1 MGRQLTATIT
11 PFLTTRF
18 YYSHHDRGS
27 LTPVRYGHSWMKS
40 IVTSTF
46 ITLRSKHPTLTYR
59 GYTLARHGET
69 LQATFLID
77 LEPSIQFRPTL
88 SFPASDIDESKLEP
102 YLFHLGM
109 VEILSYWKA
118 ACPPRVIIDGYRLT
132 EEERSWWHDLFIHGL
147 GEFYFVN
154 NIDPSQEGLVTLES
168 RGDRPLPR
176 SVRSNSTTKNGE
188 LVLAAGGKDS
198 SLALEMLSAFDP
210 HARRETLMLNPSRSA
225 SESITIAGYGD
236 PIVVRRTI
244 DRQLIDL
251 NAQGYL
257 NGHTPFSAYL
267 AFLGTMIA
275 EMRGL
280 DSVIVSNE
288 RSASEEN
295 TIFHGLAI
303 NHQYSKGIRF
313 ERRFRAYAAEH
324 FPGCASYYS
333 IIRPLYDLQ
342 VSGLFAR
349 LAPRHLRSF
358 RSCNVGQRDDRWC
371 GKCPKCAFVCLTIA
385 PFTSLADRAAIFG
398 NELFEVPEVLSAI
411 EELTGVRDHK
421 PLECVGTLG
430 ESRDALVLT
439 LARYERERDPI
450 PAGLEAIA
458 KKLDDRN
465 LLPSLHHARET
476 LTAWSEDHELPKE
489 YARRLQDLLKELA

>member
-1 MGRQLTATIT
+1 MT
-11 PFLTTRF
+11 P
-18 YYSHHDRGS
+18 
-27 LTPVRYGHSWMKS
+27 
-40 IVTSTF
+40 TF
-46 ITLRSKHPTLTYR
+46 TTLRSKHPTLTYR
-59 GYTLARHGET
+59 GYTLVRHGDT
-69 LQATFLID
+69 FQATFLID
-77 LEPSIQFRPTL
+77 LEPSIQFRPSI
-88 SFPASDIDESKLEP
+88 SFPAISFPAISFPAPETEESELEP
-102 YLFHLGM
+102 YLFHIGM
-109 VEILSYWKA
+109 MEVLSYWKA
-118 ACPPRVIIDGYRLT
+118 ACPPRVIIDGYQLT
-132 EEERSWWHDLFIHGL
+132 EDERAWWHDLFIHGL

-154 NIDPSQEGLVTLES
+154 DIDPSQKGLLSIES

-176 SVRSNSTTKNGE
+176 SAQSKATAKNGE
-188 LVLAAGGKDS
+188 LVMAAGGKDS
-198 SLALEMLSAFDP
+198 SLALEMLKAFDP
-210 HARRETLMLNPSRSA
+210 LVRRETLMLNPSRSA
-225 SESITIAGYGD
+225 SESITIAGYGE
-236 PIVVRRTI
+236 PLVVRRTI
-244 DRQLIDL
+244 DKQLLEL

-275 EMRGL
+275 EMHCLG
-280 DSVIVSNE
+280 SVIVSNE

-313 ERRFRAYAAEH
+313 ERKFRDYAAEH

-349 LAPRHLRSF
+349 LAPRHLHSF
-358 RSCNVGQRDDRWC
+358 RSCNVGQRDDKWC

-385 PFTSLADRAAIFG
+385 PFTSPDLRASIFG
-398 NELFEVPEVLSAI
+398 RDLFEAPEILSAI

-439 LARYERERDPI
+439 LARYEREGAPS
-450 PAGLEAIA
+450 PAGLEKIA
-458 KKLDDRN
+458 RRLAEQN
-465 LLPSLHHARET
+465 VLPTLESARAT
-476 LTAWSEDHELPKE
+476 LAAWSDDHELPKN
-489 YARRLQDLLKELA
+489 YPQRLQSLLKELA

>member
-1 MGRQLTATIT
+1 M
-11 PFLTTRF
+11 
-18 YYSHHDRGS
+18 
-27 LTPVRYGHSWMKS
+27 
-40 IVTSTF
+40 TSTF
-46 ITLRSKHPTLTYR
+46 TTLRSKHPTLTYR
-59 GYTLARHGET
+59 GYTLVRHGDT
-69 LQATFLID
+69 FQATFLID
-77 LEPSIQFRPTL
+77 LEPSIQFRPSI
-88 SFPASDIDESKLEP
+88 SFPAISFPAISFPAISLPATEIEESKLAP

-109 VEILSYWKA
+109 VEVLSYWKA

-132 EEERSWWHDLFIHGL
+132 EDERAWWHDLFINGL

-154 NIDPSQEGLVTLES
+154 DIDPSQDGLLSIES

-176 SVRSNSTTKNGE
+176 SAQGEATTKNGE
-188 LVLAAGGKDS
+188 LVMAAGGKDS
-198 SLALEMLSAFDP
+198 SLTLEMLKAFNP
-210 HARRETLMLNPSRSA
+210 NVRRETLMLNPSRSA
-225 SESITIAGYGD
+225 SESITIAGYGE
-236 PIVVRRTI
+236 PLVVRRTI
-244 DRQLIDL
+244 DTRLIEM

-275 EMRGL
+275 EMYGL
-280 DSVIVSNE
+280 GSVIVSNE

-313 ERRFRAYAAEH
+313 ERRFRAYAAAH

-349 LAPRHLRSF
+349 LAPRHLHSF
-358 RSCNVGQRDDRWC
+358 RSCNVGQRDDKWC

-385 PFTSLADRAAIFG
+385 PFTSPDHRASIFG
-398 NELFEVPEVLSAI
+398 KDLFEVPEILSAI

-421 PLECVGTLG
+421 PLECVGTIG

-439 LARYERERDPI
+439 LARYAQEGI
-450 PAGLEAIA
+450 PAPTGLEAIA
-458 KKLDDRN
+458 EQLRRQN
-465 LLPSLHHARET
+465 ILPSLHNARET
-476 LTAWSEDHELPKE
+476 LVAWSDDHELPSE
-489 YARRLQDLLKELA
+489 YAQRLQRLLKELA

>member
-1 MGRQLTATIT
+1 ME
-11 PFLTTRF
+11 
-18 YYSHHDRGS
+18 
-27 LTPVRYGHSWMKS
+27 S

-46 ITLRSKHPTLTYR
+46 TTLRSKHPTLTYR
-59 GYTLARHGET
+59 GYTLVRHGDT
-69 LQATFLID
+69 FQATFLID
-77 LEPSIQFRPTL
+77 LEPSIQFRPSI
-88 SFPASDIDESKLEP
+88 SFPAISFPAISFPATGIEESKLEP
-102 YLFHLGM
+102 YLFHIGM
-109 VEILSYWKA
+109 MEVLSYWKA
-118 ACPPRVIIDGYRLT
+118 ACPPRVIIDGYHLT
-132 EEERSWWHDLFIHGL
+132 EDERAWWHDLFIHGL

-154 NIDPSQEGLVTLES
+154 DIDPSQEGLLSIES

-176 SVRSNSTTKNGE
+176 SAQGDAIAKSGE
-188 LVLAAGGKDS
+188 LVMAAGGKDS
-198 SLALEMLSAFDP
+198 SLALEMLKAFDP
-210 HARRETLMLNPSRSA
+210 LVRRETLMLNPSRSA
-225 SESITIAGYGD
+225 SESITIAGYGE
-236 PIVVRRTI
+236 PLVVRRTI
-244 DRQLIDL
+244 DKQLLEL

-275 EMRGL
+275 EMHGL
-280 DSVIVSNE
+280 GSVIVSNE

-349 LAPRHLRSF
+349 LAPRHLHSF
-358 RSCNVGQRDDRWC
+358 RSCNVGQRDDKWC

-385 PFTSLADRAAIFG
+385 PFTSPDLRASIFG
-398 NELFEVPEVLSAI
+398 RDLFEAPEILSAI

-439 LARYERERDPI
+439 LARYEREGAPS
-450 PAGLEAIA
+450 PAGLGKIA
-458 KKLDDRN
+458 RRLAEQN
-465 LLPSLHHARET
+465 VLPSLESARMT
-476 LTAWSEDHELPKE
+476 LAAWSDDHELPKN
-489 YARRLQDLLKELA
+489 YAQRLQSLLKELA

>member
-1 MGRQLTATIT
+1 ME
-11 PFLTTRF
+11 
-18 YYSHHDRGS
+18 
-27 LTPVRYGHSWMKS
+27 S

-46 ITLRSKHPTLTYR
+46 TTLRSKHPTLTYR
-59 GYTLARHGET
+59 GYTLVRHGDT
-69 LQATFLID
+69 FQATFLID
-77 LEPSIQFRPTL
+77 LEPSIQFRPSI
-88 SFPASDIDESKLEP
+88 SFPAISFPAISFPATGIEESKLEP
-102 YLFHLGM
+102 YLFHIGM
-109 VEILSYWKA
+109 MEVLSYWKA
-118 ACPPRVIIDGYRLT
+118 ACPPRVIIDGYHLT
-132 EEERSWWHDLFIHGL
+132 EDERAWWHDLFIHGL

-154 NIDPSQEGLVTLES
+154 DIDPSQEGLLSIES

-176 SVRSNSTTKNGE
+176 SAQGDAIAKSGE
-188 LVLAAGGKDS
+188 LVMAAGGKDS
-198 SLALEMLSAFDP
+198 SLALEMLKAFDP
-210 HARRETLMLNPSRSA
+210 LVRRETLMLNPSRSA
-225 SESITIAGYGD
+225 SESITIAGYGE
-236 PIVVRRTI
+236 PLVVRRTI
-244 DRQLIDL
+244 DKQLLEL

-280 DSVIVSNE
+280 GSVIVSNE

-349 LAPRHLRSF
+349 LAPRHLHSF
-358 RSCNVGQRDDRWC
+358 RSCNVGQRDDKWC

-385 PFTSLADRAAIFG
+385 PFTSPDLRASIFG
-398 NELFEVPEVLSAI
+398 RDLFEAPEILSAI

-439 LARYERERDPI
+439 LARYEREGAPS
-450 PAGLEAIA
+450 PAGLGKIA
-458 KKLDDRN
+458 RRLAEQN
-465 LLPSLHHARET
+465 VLPSLESARMT
-476 LTAWSEDHELPKE
+476 LAAWSDDHELPKN
-489 YARRLQDLLKELA
+489 YAQRLQSLLKELA

>member
-1 MGRQLTATIT
+1 M
-11 PFLTTRF
+11 
-18 YYSHHDRGS
+18 
-27 LTPVRYGHSWMKS
+27 
-40 IVTSTF
+40 TSTF
-46 ITLRSKHPTLTYR
+46 TTLRSKHPTLTYR
-59 GYTLARHGET
+59 GYTLVRHGDT
-69 LQATFLID
+69 FQATFLID
-77 LEPSIQFRPTL
+77 LEPSIQFRPSI
-88 SFPASDIDESKLEP
+88 SFPAISFPAISFPATGIEESKLEP
-102 YLFHLGM
+102 YLFHIGM
-109 VEILSYWKA
+109 MEVLSYWKA
-118 ACPPRVIIDGYRLT
+118 ACPPRVIIDGYHLT
-132 EEERSWWHDLFIHGL
+132 EDERAWWHDLFIHGL

-154 NIDPSQEGLVTLES
+154 DIDPSQEGLLSIES

-176 SVRSNSTTKNGE
+176 SAQGDAIAKSGE
-188 LVLAAGGKDS
+188 LVMAAGGKDS
-198 SLALEMLSAFDP
+198 SLALEMLKAFDP
-210 HARRETLMLNPSRSA
+210 LVRRETLMLNPSRSA
-225 SESITIAGYGD
+225 SESITIAGYGE
-236 PIVVRRTI
+236 PLVVRRTI
-244 DRQLIDL
+244 DKQLLEL

-280 DSVIVSNE
+280 GSVIVSNE

-349 LAPRHLRSF
+349 LAPRHLHSF
-358 RSCNVGQRDDRWC
+358 RSCNVGQRDDKWC

-385 PFTSLADRAAIFG
+385 PFTSPDLRASIFG
-398 NELFEVPEVLSAI
+398 RDLFEAPEILSAI

-439 LARYERERDPI
+439 LARYEREGAPS
-450 PAGLEAIA
+450 PAGLGKIA
-458 KKLDDRN
+458 RRLAEQN
-465 LLPSLHHARET
+465 VLPSLESARMT
-476 LTAWSEDHELPKE
+476 LAAWSDDHELPKN
-489 YARRLQDLLKELA
+489 YAQRLQSLLKELA

>member
-1 MGRQLTATIT
+1 M
-11 PFLTTRF
+11 
-18 YYSHHDRGS
+18 S
-27 LTPVRYGHSWMKS
+27 
-40 IVTSTF
+40 STF
-46 ITLRSKHPTLTYR
+46 TTLRSKHPTLTYR
-59 GYTLARHGET
+59 GYTLARDGNI
-69 LQATFLID
+69 LKATFLID
-77 LEPSIQFRPTL
+77 LAPSIQFRPTI
-88 SFPASDIDESKLEP
+88 SFPATEMEESQLAP
-102 YLFHLGM
+102 FLVHLGI
-109 VEILSYWKA
+109 VETISYWKV
-118 ACPPRVIIDGYRLT
+118 ACPPRVIIQGFQLT
-132 EEERSWWHDLFIHGL
+132 ENERAWWHDLFIHGL

-154 NIDPSQEGLVTLES
+154 NIDPSQPGLLTIES
-168 RGDRPLPR
+168 QGERPLPR
-176 SVRSNSTTKNGE
+176 SPSRAAAQKKDGD

-198 SLALEMLSAFDP
+198 SLTLEMLKRFDP
-210 HARRETLMLNPSRSA
+210 SVRRETLILNPSRSA
-225 SESITIAGYGD
+225 SESVVIAGYSE

-244 DRQLIDL
+244 DKQLLDL

-275 EMRGL
+275 EMHNLG
-280 DSVIVSNE
+280 SVVVSNE

-295 TIFHGLAI
+295 TVFHGLPI

-342 VSGLFAR
+342 VSGLFAT
-349 LAPRHLRSF
+349 LAPHHLHSF

-371 GKCPKCAFVCLTIA
+371 GRCPKCAFVALTLA
-385 PFTSLADRAAIFG
+385 PFISPEQRASIFG
-398 NELFEVPEVLSAI
+398 AELFEVPEILSAI

-439 LARYERERDPI
+439 LDRYAREGITAPPD
-450 PAGLEAIA
+450 LVAIA
-458 KKLDDRN
+458 AQLTQQGS
-465 LLPSLHHARET
+465 LPKVEHARAT
-476 LTAWSEDHELPKE
+476 LTAWSEDHELPSDYSNELK
-489 YARRLQDLLKELA
+489 ALLKELA

>member
-1 MGRQLTATIT
+1 
-11 PFLTTRF
+11 
-18 YYSHHDRGS
+18 
-27 LTPVRYGHSWMKS
+27 MKS

-46 ITLRSKHPTLTYR
+46 TTLRSKHPTLTYR
-59 GYTLARHGET
+59 GYTLVRHGET

-88 SFPASDIDESKLEP
+88 SFPALSFPALSFPALSFPATKIDESSLDP

-118 ACPPRVIIDGYRLT
+118 ACPPRVVIDGYHLT
-132 EEERSWWHDLFIHGL
+132 EEERSWWQDLFIHGL

-154 NIDPSQEGLVTLES
+154 DIDPSQEGLLTLES

-176 SVRSNSTTKNGE
+176 SARSSSPTKNGE

-198 SLALEMLSAFDP
+198 SLALEMLKAFDP
-210 HARRETLMLNPSRSA
+210 NARRETLMLNPSRSA

-244 DRQLIDL
+244 DRQLIEL
-251 NAQGYL
+251 NAKGYL

-267 AFLGTMIA
+267 AFLGTMVA

-313 ERRFRAYAAEH
+313 ERRFRAYAADH

-349 LAPRHLRSF
+349 LAPHHLHSF

-385 PFTSLADRAAIFG
+385 PFTSPDERAAIFG
-398 NELFEVPEVLSAI
+398 SDLFEVSEILSGI

-439 LARYERERDPI
+439 LARYQREGDPI

-458 KKLDDRN
+458 NKLTDRN
-465 LLPSLHHARET
+465 LLPSLGHARAT
-476 LTAWSEDHELPKE
+476 LTAWSDDHELPKV
-489 YARRLQDLLKELA
+489 YAQRLRDLLRELA

>member
-1 MGRQLTATIT
+1 ME
-11 PFLTTRF
+11 
-18 YYSHHDRGS
+18 
-27 LTPVRYGHSWMKS
+27 S

-46 ITLRSKHPTLTYR
+46 TTLRSKHPTLTYR
-59 GYTLARHGET
+59 GYTLARHADT
-69 LQATFLID
+69 FQATFLLD
-77 LEPSIQFRPTL
+77 LEPSIRFRPSI
-88 SFPASDIDESKLEP
+88 SFPATAIEERYLEP
-102 YLFHLGM
+102 FLYHLGI
-109 VEILSYWKA
+109 VELLSYWKA
-118 ACPPRVIIDGYRLT
+118 ACPPTVIIEGYRIS
-132 EEERSWWHDLFIHGL
+132 EEERAWWHDLFIHGL

-154 NIDPSQEGLVTLES
+154 DIDPSQQGLLSIES
-168 RGDRPLPR
+168 HGELPLPR
-176 SVRSNSTTKNGE
+176 STPGNATTKDGE

-198 SLALEMLSAFDP
+198 SLALEMLKAFQP
-210 HARRETLMLNPSRSA
+210 TVRREALMLNPSRSA
-225 SESITIAGYGD
+225 SESIAIAGYGE

-244 DRQLIDL
+244 DKQLIDL

-275 EMRGL
+275 EMHGL
-280 DSVIVSNE
+280 CSVIVSNE
-288 RSASEEN
+288 RSANEEN
-295 TIFHGLAI
+295 TIFHGLPI

-349 LAPRHLRSF
+349 FAPRHLHSF
-358 RSCNVGQRDDRWC
+358 RSCNIGQRDDKWC

-385 PFTSLADRAAIFG
+385 PFTSPDQRTTIFG
-398 NELFEVPEVLSAI
+398 RDIFEEPEILSAI

-439 LARYERERDPI
+439 LARYQRDGV
-450 PAGLEAIA
+450 PAPRGLEKIA
-458 KKLDDRN
+458 GKLKDQSA
-465 LLPSLHHARET
+465 LPTLEAARAT
-476 LTAWSEDHELPKE
+476 LTAWADDHELPKE
-489 YARRLQDLLKELA
+489 YAQRLQNLLKELE